1 MRLTAPILLGAAAAL
16 LVVVLT
22 ARKAA
27 AAPEPSQLWTETVT
41 GWVDRLTNWQDQ
53 ADNERRWRPTIEQA
67 ERNHGLPAGLLAR
80 LLYQE
85 SRYRTDIITG
95 VTKSSAG
102 AIGIAQFLPST
113 AAEMGVNPYDPNQAI
128 PGAARYL
135 RRLYDRFGEWRLA
148 IAAYNWGQG
157 NQNRDLRDGIIGNE
171 WPEETVK
178 YVAEISADVG
188 LA

>member
-67 ERNHGLPAGLLAR
+67 ERDHGLPAGLLAR

-85 SRYRTDIITG
+85 SRYRTDIINGT
-95 VTKSSAG
+95 TRSPAG
-102 AIGIAQFLPST
+102 AIGIAQFMPAT
-113 AAEMGVNPYDPNQAI
+113 AAELGVDPLNPISSIY
-128 PGAARYL
+128 GAAQYL
-135 RRLYDRFGEWRLA
+135 RRLYDNFGDWKRAL
-148 IAAYNWGQG
+148 AAYNFGWGNVERG
-157 NQNRDLRDGIIGNE
+157 RT
-171 WPEETVK
+171 WPAETVA
-178 YVAEISADVG
+178 YVRDISADVG